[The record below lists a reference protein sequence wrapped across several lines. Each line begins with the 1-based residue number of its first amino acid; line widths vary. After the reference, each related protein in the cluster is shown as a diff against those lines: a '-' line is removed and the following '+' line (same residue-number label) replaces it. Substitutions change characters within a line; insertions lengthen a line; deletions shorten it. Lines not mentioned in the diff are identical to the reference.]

1 MSDYRGISACKI
13 INVYI
18 KGKRKESMS
27 VKHKKI
33 RKVLIANRGE
43 IALRIIRTVKELNL
57 DAVAVYE
64 KPDSEAHYIR
74 LADDAVFIGDRPRK
88 EYLDIDKIIW
98 AARKS
103 GADAIHPGYG
113 FLSENADFSAACE
126 QAGIIFIGPPPKVI
140 RDMGNKIL
148 ARKIMKDAKVP
159 VIPGTGDIA
168 DGITGIEQAISFAQK
183 FGYPVMLKAAA
194 GGGGRGIRKVGNEEE
209 LKMLLPV
216 VRAETISAFN
226 DDRVYIEKCIESPR
240 HIEIQI
246 LADYHGHVIHL
257 GSRDCSIQ
265 RRHQK
270 LLEIAPAD
278 LPADVL
284 EAMYDAAI
292 TGARKAGYINAG
304 TVEFLVD
311 SRTNE
316 FWFMEMNTRLQV
328 EHTVTEEL
336 TGVDIVRQ
344 QIRIAEGNVLDIPP
358 ERIHMMGKAIQVRIN
373 AEDPKNNFM
382 PEGGKTLEV
391 YQSPGG
397 PGVRLDGV
405 VYQGYRIPTHYD
417 SLMVKMTVRG
427 YDWEQTIQRLK
438 RSLNNFL
445 IVGPKTTIPFYLAIC
460 DEPDFKEGKFDT
472 DYIETHEQI
481 FNYPD
486 QEREIAKLTKLIAE
500 IHAKKINP
508 YVY

>member
-1 MSDYRGISACKI
+1 MA
-13 INVYI
+13 V
-18 KGKRKESMS
+18 EQ
-27 VKHKKI
+27 KKI
-33 RKVLIANRGE
+33 KRILIANRGE
-43 IALRIIRTVKELNL
+43 IALRIIRTVKELGL
-57 DAVAVYE
+57 EAIAVYE
-64 KPDSEAHYIR
+64 KPDSESPYMR
-74 LADDAVFIGDRPRK
+74 SADDAIMIGDRPRK
-88 EYLDIDKIIW
+88 EYLDIEKIIW

-103 GADAIHPGYG
+103 GSDAIHPGYG

-126 QAGIIFIGPPPKVI
+126 KAGIIFIGPPPQVI
-140 RDMGNKIL
+140 RDMGDKVV
-148 ARKIMKDAKVP
+148 ARKIMEKAKVP
-159 VIPGTGDIA
+159 TIPGTENLASGD
-168 DGITGIEQAISFAQK
+168 TGIEQAKLFADK
-183 FGYPVMLKAAA
+183 HGYPVMLKASA
-194 GGGGRGIRKVGNEEE
+194 GGGGRGIRKVKNEEE
-209 LKMLLPV
+209 MKIQLPL
-216 VRAETISAFN
+216 VRAETRSAFN
-226 DDRVYIEKCIESPR
+226 DDRIYLEKCVESPR

-246 LADYHGHVIHL
+246 LADHHGNVIHL

-278 LPADVL
+278 LPANIL

-292 TGARKAGYINAG
+292 KGAREVGYVNAG

-311 SRTNE
+311 SQTNE

-336 TGVDIVRQ
+336 TGIDIVRQ
-344 QIRIAEGNVLDIPP
+344 QIKIAEGDVLNIPP
-358 ERIHMMGKAIQVRIN
+358 ERVHMMGKAVQVRIN

-405 VYQGYRIPTHYD
+405 VYQGYRIPTDYD
-417 SLMVKMTVRG
+417 SLMVKMTIRG
-427 YDWEQTIQRLK
+427 YDWEQTIERLK

-460 DEPDFKEGKFDT
+460 DEPDFKAGKFDT
-472 DYIETHEQI
+472 SYLDTHTQL
-481 FNYPD
+481 FSYPE
-486 QEREIAKLTKLIAE
+486 QEREVAKLSKIIAE
-500 IHAKKINP
+500 IHARKVNP
-508 YVY
+508 FAY

>member
-1 MSDYRGISACKI
+1 
-13 INVYI
+13 
-18 KGKRKESMS
+18 MS
-27 VKHKKI
+27 VKQKKI
-33 RKVLIANRGE
+33 KKVLIANRGE
-43 IALRIIRTVKELNL
+43 IALRIIRTVKELGL
-57 DAVAVYE
+57 EVVAVYE

-74 LADDAVFIGDRPRK
+74 LADDAIMIGDRPRK

-103 GADAIHPGYG
+103 GADAVHPGYG
-113 FLSENADFSAACE
+113 FLSENADFSAACAK
-126 QAGIIFIGPPPKVI
+126 AGIIFIGPPPQVI
-140 RDMGNKIL
+140 RDMGNKVV
-148 ARKIMKDAKVP
+148 ARKIMESANVSI
-159 VIPGTGDIA
+159 VPGTENLAAGDA
-168 DGITGIEQAISFAQK
+168 GVDQAIAFAGK
-183 FGYPVMLKAAA
+183 YGYPLMLKASA
-194 GGGGRGIRKVGNEEE
+194 GGGGRGIRNVKNEEE
-209 LKMLLPV
+209 IKLQLPL
-216 VRAETISAFN
+216 VRAETRSAFN
-226 DDRVYIEKCIESPR
+226 DDRIYIEKCIESPR
-240 HIEIQI
+240 HIEIQL
-246 LADYHGHVIHL
+246 LADCHGNVIHL

-278 LPADVL
+278 LPGDVL
-284 EAMYDAAI
+284 DAMYAAAVK
-292 TGARKAGYINAG
+292 GARKAGYVNAG

-344 QIRIAEGNVLDIPP
+344 QIKIAEGNVLDIPA
-358 ERIHMMGKAIQVRIN
+358 ERVHMLGKAIQVRIN

-405 VYQGYRIPTHYD
+405 VYQGYRIPTDYD

-460 DEPDFKEGKFDT
+460 DEPDFKAGRFDT
-472 DYIETHEQI
+472 SYIDTHGQI
-481 FNYPD
+481 FDYPE

-500 IHAKKINP
+500 IHAKKKNP
-508 YVY
+508 YAD

>member
-1 MSDYRGISACKI
+1 MSATQR
-13 INVYI
+13 NI
-18 KGKRKESMS
+18 K
-27 VKHKKI
+27 
-33 RKVLIANRGE
+33 KVLIANRGE
-43 IALRIIRTVKELNL
+43 IALRIIRTVKELGL
-57 DAVAVYE
+57 EAIAVYE
-64 KPDSEAHYIR
+64 KPDSESHYIR
-74 LADDAVFIGDRPRK
+74 LADDAIMIGDRPRK
-88 EYLDIDKIIW
+88 EYLDIEKIIW

-113 FLSENADFSAACE
+113 FLSENADFSEACE
-126 QAGIIFIGPPPKVI
+126 EAGIIFIGPPPQVI
-140 RDMGNKIL
+140 RDMGNKVI
-148 ARKIMKDAKVP
+148 AREFMEKAGVP
-159 VIPGTGDIA
+159 TIPGTGDLSSG
-168 DGITGIEQAISFAQK
+168 DEGTEQARAFADK
-183 FGYPVMLKAAA
+183 YGYPLMLKAAA
-194 GGGGRGIRKVGNEEE
+194 GGGGRGIRKVNNEEE
-209 LKMLLPV
+209 LKTQLPL
-216 VRAETISAFN
+216 VRAETRSAFN
-226 DDRVYIEKCIESPR
+226 DDRVYIEKCVESPR

-246 LADYHGHVIHL
+246 LADYHGNVIHL

-292 TGARKAGYINAG
+292 RGARQVGYVNAG

-344 QIRIAEGNVLDIPP
+344 QIKIAEGNVLDIPA
-358 ERIHMMGKAIQVRIN
+358 ERVHMLGKAVQVRIN

-391 YQSPGG
+391 YHSPGG

-405 VYQGYRIPTHYD
+405 VYQGYRIPTDYD

-427 YDWEQTIQRLK
+427 YDWEQTIERLK

-460 DEPDFKEGKFDT
+460 DEPDFQAGKFDT
-472 DYIETHEQI
+472 SYLETHEKL
-481 FNYPD
+481 FDYPE
-486 QEREIAKLTKLIAE
+486 QEREVAKLAKLIAE
-500 IHAKKINP
+500 IHARKMNP
-508 YVY
+508 YAS

>member
-1 MSDYRGISACKI
+1 MP
-13 INVYI
+13 
-18 KGKRKESMS
+18 
-27 VKHKKI
+27 VKQRKI

-43 IALRIIRTVKELNL
+43 IALRIIRTVKELGL
-57 DAVAVYE
+57 EAIAVYE
-64 KPDSEAHYIR
+64 KPDSESHYIR
-74 LADDAVFIGDRPRK
+74 LADDAIMIGDRPRK
-88 EYLDIDKIIW
+88 EYLDIGKIIW

-103 GADAIHPGYG
+103 GADAVHPGYG

-126 QAGIIFIGPPPKVI
+126 KAGIIFIGPPPQVI
-140 RDMGNKIL
+140 RDMGNKIV
-148 ARKIMKDAKVP
+148 ARKVMENANVP
-159 VIPGTGDIA
+159 IIPGTGDLA
-168 DGITGIEQAISFAQK
+168 SGGAGIEQAKTFTQK
-183 FGYPVMLKAAA
+183 YGYPIMLKASA
-194 GGGGRGIRKVGNEEE
+194 GGGGRGIRKINTEEE
-209 LKMLLPV
+209 LKTQLPL
-216 VRAETISAFN
+216 VRAETRSAFN
-226 DDRVYIEKCIESPR
+226 DDNIYIEKCIESPR

-246 LADYHGHVIHL
+246 LADYHGNVIHL

-292 TGARKAGYINAG
+292 KGARQAGYVNAG

-344 QIRIAEGNVLDIPP
+344 QIKIAEGDVLDIPS
-358 ERIHMMGKAIQVRIN
+358 ERVHMLGKAIQVRIN

-397 PGVRLDGV
+397 PGVRLDGI
-405 VYQGYRIPTHYD
+405 VYQGYRIPTDYD

-460 DEPDFKEGKFDT
+460 DEPDFQAGKFDT
-472 DYIETHEQI
+472 SYIETHEQI
-481 FNYPD
+481 FDYPE
-486 QEREIAKLTKLIAE
+486 QEREVAKLTKLIAE
-500 IHAKKINP
+500 IHARKMNP
-508 YVY
+508 YAY

>member
-1 MSDYRGISACKI
+1 M
-13 INVYI
+13 
-18 KGKRKESMS
+18 
-27 VKHKKI
+27 
-33 RKVLIANRGE
+33 VL
-43 IALRIIRTVKELNL
+43 K
-57 DAVAVYE
+57 AVAVYE
-64 KPDSEAHYIR
+64 KPDSESHYIR
-74 LADDAVFIGDRPRK
+74 LADDAIMIGDRPRK

-113 FLSENADFSAACE
+113 FLSENADFSEACE
-126 QAGIIFIGPPPKVI
+126 KAGIIFIGPPPQVI
-140 RDMGNKIL
+140 RDMGNKVV
-148 ARKIMKDAKVP
+148 ARKFMENAGVP
-159 VIPGTGDIA
+159 TIPGTGDLA
-168 DGITGIEQAISFAQK
+168 PGDAGIEQAKAFAGK
-183 FGYPVMLKAAA
+183 YGYPVMLKAAA
-194 GGGGRGIRKVGNEEE
+194 GGGGRGIRKVNNEEE
-209 LKMLLPV
+209 LKMQLPL
-216 VRAETISAFN
+216 VRAETRSAFN
-226 DDRVYIEKCIESPR
+226 DDRIYIEKCIESPR

-246 LADYHGHVIHL
+246 LADYHGNVIHL

-292 TGARKAGYINAG
+292 KGARQVGYVNAG

-344 QIRIAEGNVLDIPP
+344 QIKIAEGNVLDIPA
-358 ERIHMMGKAIQVRIN
+358 ERVHMMGKAVQVRIN

-391 YQSPGG
+391 YHSPGG

-405 VYQGYRIPTHYD
+405 VYQGYRIPTDYD

-460 DEPDFKEGKFDT
+460 DEPDFQAGKFDT
-472 DYIETHEQI
+472 SYLETHEQI
-481 FNYPD
+481 FDYPE
-486 QEREIAKLTKLIAE
+486 QEREVAKLTKLIAE
-500 IHAKKINP
+500 IHARKMNP
-508 YVY
+508 YAY

>member
-1 MSDYRGISACKI
+1 
-13 INVYI
+13 
-18 KGKRKESMS
+18 MS
-27 VKHKKI
+27 VKQRKI
-33 RKVLIANRGE
+33 KKVLIANRGE
-43 IALRIIRTVKELNL
+43 IALRIIRTVKELGL
-57 DAVAVYE
+57 EVVAVYE

-74 LADDAVFIGDRPRK
+74 LADDAIMIGDRPRK

-103 GADAIHPGYG
+103 GADAVHPGYG
-113 FLSENADFSAACE
+113 FLSENADFSAACAK
-126 QAGIIFIGPPPKVI
+126 AGIIFIGPPPQVI
-140 RDMGNKIL
+140 RDMGNKVV
-148 ARKIMKDAKVP
+148 ARKIMESANVP
-159 VIPGTGDIA
+159 TVPGTGNLAAGDA
-168 DGITGIEQAISFAQK
+168 GVDQAIAFAGK
-183 FGYPVMLKAAA
+183 YGYPLMLKASA
-194 GGGGRGIRKVGNEEE
+194 GGGGRGIRNVKNEEE
-209 LKMLLPV
+209 LKVQLPL
-216 VRAETISAFN
+216 VRAETRSAFN
-226 DDRVYIEKCIESPR
+226 DDHIYIEKCIESPR
-240 HIEIQI
+240 HIEIQL
-246 LADYHGHVIHL
+246 LADCHGNVIHL

-278 LPADVL
+278 LPGDVL
-284 EAMYDAAI
+284 DAMYAAAVK
-292 TGARKAGYINAG
+292 GARKAGYVNAG

-311 SRTNE
+311 PRTNE

-344 QIRIAEGNVLDIPP
+344 QIKIAEGNVLDIPA
-358 ERIHMMGKAIQVRIN
+358 ERVHMLGKAIQVRIN

-405 VYQGYRIPTHYD
+405 VYQGYRIPTDYD

-460 DEPDFKEGKFDT
+460 DEPDFKAGRFDT
-472 DYIETHEQI
+472 SYIDTHGQI
-481 FNYPD
+481 FDYPE

-500 IHAKKINP
+500 IHAKKKNP
-508 YVY
+508 YAD